1 MTFHFHEDMERHSD
15 RGESQVDRALTVLE
29 RLTSRGRPQ
38 TLAAL
43 AEQTGIPKPTL
54 HRLLQTLLDRGYA
67 THEGDGRY
75 GAGVRCFE
83 LGSMWAQNL
92 DLRVVAAPYLASLNE
107 ATRETV
113 HLGVYEHGDVV
124 YIDKI
129 ESPHQVVART
139 YVGRR
144 CPASCVA
151 TGRVLLAY
159 SERHEIE
166 RVLTGPLP
174 AYTEDSIT
182 DPDTLSA
189 MLERTRRDG
198 YAVNHGSYRPEVGGV
213 AGPVRD
219 YTGRVVASVGL
230 CLPEHRFGPERFGEL
245 RDAVLGT
252 AAQVTAALGGPVLAP
267 ATTT

>member
-1 MTFHFHEDMERHSD
+1 MERHSG
-15 RGESQVDRALTVLE
+15 GEGQVDRALTVLE
-29 RLTSRGRPQ
+29 QLASSGRPQ

-43 AEQTGIPKPTL
+43 ADETGIPKPTL

-67 THEGDGRY
+67 THEGSGLY

-83 LGSMWAQNL
+83 LGSLWAQNL
-92 DLRVVAAPYLASLNE
+92 DLRAIAAPYLATLNE
-107 ATRETV
+107 VTQETV
-113 HLGVYEHGDVV
+113 HLGVYEHGDVI

-151 TGRVLLAY
+151 TGRVLLAHSDRY
-159 SERHEIE
+159 EIE
-166 RVLTGPLP
+166 RVLAGPLP

-182 DPDTLSA
+182 DPEALNA
-189 MLERTRRDG
+189 LLERTRRDG

-219 YTGRVVASVGL
+219 YTGRVVASVGV
-230 CLPEHRFGPERFGEL
+230 CLPEHRFGPERFDEL
-245 RDAVLGT
+245 RSAVLDTANTIT
-252 AAQVTAALGGPVLAP
+252 AAVGGAVLVPPTAP
-267 ATTT
+267 